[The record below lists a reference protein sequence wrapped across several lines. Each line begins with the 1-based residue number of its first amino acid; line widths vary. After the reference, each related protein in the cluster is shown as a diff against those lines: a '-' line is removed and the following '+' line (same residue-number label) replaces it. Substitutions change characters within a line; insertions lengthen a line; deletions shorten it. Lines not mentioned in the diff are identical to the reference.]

1 MSTQLTVLRIFHIFS
16 YFYFTASRLLFKKK
30 TKKKQGDTCT
40 KKSTDFLFVCVQK
53 MKFLEDLMRTNE
65 KHY

>member
-1 MSTQLTVLRIFHIFS
+1 MSSQLTVLRIFHIFS

-30 TKKKQGDTCT
+30 QKQGDTCT

-53 MKFLEDLMRTNE
+53 MKFLGDLMRTNE

>member
-1 MSTQLTVLRIFHIFS
+1 MSNQLTVLRIFHVFS
-16 YFYFTASRLLFKKK
+16 YFILQLVDFYLKK
-30 TKKKQGDTCT
+30 TKQGDTCT